1 MRLHRFYV
9 SQPLGE
15 EVVIEDGLT
24 IKQWIKVFRYD
35 VGDFVILFNGDGY
48 NYTYTLTKT
57 TNASC
62 TLLLSEKKEVSLPI
76 HRSFLF
82 LSVIK
87 KDLFELVVEKATES
101 GITDIVPLISE
112 HTEKKNLNVE
122 RLKNIIKEA
131 TEQCGRTDL
140 PVFHTPVTF
149 SDSFSFL
156 ASHNVSL
163 SETYVTT
170 LFGEPLQSILAK
182 NVSVEKNKSAS
193 ATAFFVGPEGG
204 WSENEEII
212 IKEKE
217 VVAVSLGTTVL
228 RAETAGIVCSF
239 LSTVL

>member
-24 IKQWIKVFRYD
+24 IKQWLKVFRYD

-48 NYTYTLTKT
+48 DYTYSLTKT
-57 TNASC
+57 SSSSC
-62 TLLLSEKKEVSLPI
+62 TLLLSEKNEVSLPT
-76 HRSFLF
+76 HKSFLF

-101 GITDIVPLISE
+101 GITDIVPLITE

-122 RLKNIIKEA
+122 RLESIIKEA
-131 TEQCGRTDL
+131 TEQCGRNDL
-140 PVFHTPVTF
+140 PVLHDPVTF
-149 SDSFSFL
+149 TDSFLFL
-156 ASHNVSL
+156 EKNTVSPL
-163 SETYVTT
+163 DTYITT
-170 LFGEPLQSILAK
+170 LFGQPLQSILIKKLSIEAK
-182 NVSVEKNKSAS
+182 NLSLPA
-193 ATAFFVGPEGG
+193 AFFVGPEGG
-204 WSENEEII
+204 WSEKEEQL
-212 IKEKE
+212 IKEKR
-217 VVAVSLGTTVL
+217 VTAVSLGTTVL